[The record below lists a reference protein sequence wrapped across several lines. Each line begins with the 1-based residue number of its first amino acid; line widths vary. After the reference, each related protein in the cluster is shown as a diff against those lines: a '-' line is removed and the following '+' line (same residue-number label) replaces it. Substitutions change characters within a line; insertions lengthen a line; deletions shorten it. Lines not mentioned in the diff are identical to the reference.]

1 MSLISRLLLALMTCL
16 LLSNCGLI
24 GTALRLAPYYLLLAD
39 NSKDA
44 TVRQAS
50 STLEERGRQV
60 AGSGRHVAKT
70 TVSAFSA
77 AQVVSR

>member
-1 MSLISRLLLALMTCL
+1 MSLFIRLLFALITCL

-24 GTALRLAPYYLLLAD
+24 GTALRMAPYYLLLAD
-39 NSKDA
+39 NSKD
-44 TVRQAS
+44 VNGRQKH

-60 AGSGRHVAKT
+60 TGSGPHVAKT
-70 TVSAFSA
+70 TLPVISV